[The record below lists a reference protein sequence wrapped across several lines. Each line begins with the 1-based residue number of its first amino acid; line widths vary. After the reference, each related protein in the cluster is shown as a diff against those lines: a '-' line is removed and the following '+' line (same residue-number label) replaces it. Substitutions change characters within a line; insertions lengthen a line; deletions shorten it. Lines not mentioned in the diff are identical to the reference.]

1 MTVSSRILGPR
12 VEGRTC
18 ATMKGHNARLAGSV
32 FLIRIHPT
40 DAIDL
45 ALFVV
50 HAFDES
56 HESPDG
62 ITRKRRS
69 LSLVDV
75 RKDSAPEA
83 CPATQRDFCTPTR
96 QRMRSG
102 RPTFRR
108 YWPAGR
114 LLEKG

>member
-56 HESPDG
+56 PDG

-75 RKDSAPEA
+75 RKD
-83 CPATQRDFCTPTR
+83 
-96 QRMRSG
+96 
-102 RPTFRR
+102 
-108 YWPAGR
+108 
-114 LLEKG
+114 